1 MSINEIVRRLHLSRN
16 TVCTI
21 LKQKGEMPVPTRKR
35 KVRLDRELLERL
47 YRECEGRAQ
56 RVHEK
61 LTEEEG
67 IQIPYSTLTRLLREL
82 GLSKEPSTRCDRVP
96 DEPGAEMQHD
106 TSTYRIRLGDRLT
119 LVIASL
125 LYLRYSKRRYLQ
137 FFRKFNR
144 FRMKCFLHT
153 ALMFWGY
160 AGRICVIDNTNLAR
174 LRGTGRNAV
183 IVPEMA
189 AFATAHGF
197 RFVCHEK
204 GHANRKAGEERSF
217 WTVETNF
224 FPGRHFSSLEDLN
237 QQALEWSTVRMEHRP
252 VSKTGLIPAQAFE
265 QERAA
270 LVALPAHLPAPYLC
284 HERKTDQYGYVP
296 LCDSCKAAL
305 RKPLLRNRSRSNR
318 LRPRPRAS
326 GASRHLLNHPQG
338 FPAGGVDRIKRG
350 HREESSC

>member
-1 MSINEIVRRLHLSRN
+1 MIEADKRKAVFLLHQEGMSINEIARRLHLQPKPG
-16 TVCTI
+16 VHDP
-21 LKQKGEMPVPTRKR
+21 QAKGEMPVPTRKR

-96 DEPGAEMQHD
+96 DEPAAEMQHD

-144 FRMKCFLHT
+144 FRMKCFRHT

-204 GHANRKAGEERSF
+204 GHANRKEIG
-217 WTVETNF
+217 
-224 FPGRHFSSLEDLN
+224 
-237 QQALEWSTVRMEHRP
+237 
-252 VSKTGLIPAQAFE
+252 
-265 QERAA
+265 
-270 LVALPAHLPAPYLC
+270 
-284 HERKTDQYGYVP
+284 
-296 LCDSCKAAL
+296 
-305 RKPLLRNRSRSNR
+305 
-318 LRPRPRAS
+318 RAS
-326 GASRHLLNHPQG
+326 C
-338 FPAGGVDRIKRG
+338 
-350 HREESSC
+350 RERV